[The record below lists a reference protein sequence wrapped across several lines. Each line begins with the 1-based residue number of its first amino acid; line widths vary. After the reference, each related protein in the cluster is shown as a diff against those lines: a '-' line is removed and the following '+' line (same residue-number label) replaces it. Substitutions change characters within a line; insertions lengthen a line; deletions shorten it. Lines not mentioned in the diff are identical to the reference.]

1 MIRSS
6 DAGVIG
12 SHRFMTSVSHPEV
25 VDRRWAALYPVR
37 RDGSAQLERASP
49 GSAGRN
55 RTLAVSRL
63 RNIAIRAPSPETQ
76 ARVVQ
81 AVDRLRELDALSAR
95 PETLSSAL
103 IHAILNAAF
112 NSNQ

>member
-1 MIRSS
+1 
-6 DAGVIG
+6 
-12 SHRFMTSVSHPEV
+12 
-25 VDRRWAALYPVR
+25 
-37 RDGSAQLERASP
+37 
-49 GSAGRN
+49 
-55 RTLAVSRL
+55 
-63 RNIAIRAPSPETQ
+63 
-76 ARVVQ
+76 VQ